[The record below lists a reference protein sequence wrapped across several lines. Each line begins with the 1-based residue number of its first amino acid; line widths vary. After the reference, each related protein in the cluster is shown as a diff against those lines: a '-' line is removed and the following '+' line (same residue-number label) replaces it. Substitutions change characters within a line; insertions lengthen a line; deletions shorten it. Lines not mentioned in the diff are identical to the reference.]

1 MFFKYKGLNKDGKRA
16 KGAFE
21 ANDIEEA
28 KIRLRAK
35 GIIYSSLTIDKPLF
49 KIKKKSLFAK
59 EFPPKKLSTIS
70 RNLSIYLK
78 SGVSSIVYAI
88 KLEKQQ
94 HLDNKKFFKFFSSV
108 ETSLDEGKSFY
119 SALEAQDIFILPS
132 FYKQSV
138 KVAEESGTLD
148 LVLKELS
155 IFIKNQEMIKS
166 KISSALAYP
175 LFIVLVSFFM
185 VGFMLSVVV
194 PKITS
199 MFDQLG
205 QELPKITKFVIT
217 LGDYIDRNWIDI
229 LVFVFVF
236 LFLFSYMYKN
246 ISKFT
251 YFIDTIL
258 LKLPLF
264 GKIIQTSELAKFS
277 YIVSV
282 LLNSGVT
289 FVQAV
294 KLSSNTIKNRV
305 ISKLF
310 LNASDELVKG
320 KKLSNALSKQSYKID
335 KSFIQAISL
344 GEETSQM
351 REILEN
357 LSELYTEENSDK
369 INKMLS
375 LLEPILILI
384 VGAIIGVIVTAMLL
398 PIFSINLNM

>member
-1 MFFKYKGLNKDGKRA
+1 MFYKYKGLDFSGSRV
-16 KGAFE
+16 KGIFE
-21 ANDIEEA
+21 ANDIREA
-28 KIRLRAK
+28 KAKLRAK
-35 GIIYSSLTIDKPLF
+35 NIIYSSLKEDKSFFKNSFKGLF
-49 KIKKKSLFAK
+49 TTD
-59 EFPPKKLSTIS
+59 FPPKKLSIIS

-78 SGVSSIVYAI
+78 SGVSSIFYAI

-94 HLDNKKFFKFFSSV
+94 YLEDKKFFKFFSSL
-108 ETSLDEGKSFY
+108 EASLEEGKGFY
-119 SALEAQDIFILPS
+119 SALEAQNVFMLPS
-132 FYKQSV
+132 YYKQSV
-138 KVAEESGTLD
+138 KVAEESGTLS
-148 LVLKELS
+148 LVLRELS
-155 IFIKNQEMIKS
+155 VFIRNQEMIKS

-175 LFIVLVSFFM
+175 LFIVMVSFFM

-199 MFDQLG
+199 MFSQLG
-205 QELPKITKFVIT
+205 QELPKITQFVIN
-217 LGDYIDRNWIDI
+217 LGDYIDKNWMEI
-229 LVFVFVF
+229 LIF
-236 LFLFSYMYKN
+236 LFLFLFLFAYMYKN
-246 ISKFT
+246 FSKFT
-251 YFIDTIL
+251 YLTDRFL

-282 LLNSGVT
+282 LISAGIT
-289 FVQAV
+289 FVEAV

-305 ISKLF
+305 IAETF

-320 KKLSNALSKQSYKID
+320 KKLSNALSKQNYKID
-335 KSFIQAISL
+335 KAFIQAISL

-351 REILEN
+351 REILQN

-375 LLEPILILI
+375 LLEPILILL

-398 PIFSINLNM
+398 PIFSINLSM